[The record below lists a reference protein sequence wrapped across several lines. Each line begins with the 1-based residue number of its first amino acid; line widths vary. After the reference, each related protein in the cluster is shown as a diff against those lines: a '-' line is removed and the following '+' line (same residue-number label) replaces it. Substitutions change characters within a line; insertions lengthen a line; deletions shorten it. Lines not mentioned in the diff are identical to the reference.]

1 MNANFPKKAIFEP
14 FSGKLD
20 FRRTI
25 TPRISLLKTVAS
37 GALCVGMLSQ
47 SNTAY
52 ADPDFCTTDGSVA
65 TCSGDQSNGIAS
77 GTDFTS
83 PPIDTLDVNNLD
95 ATGITPVA
103 NVDGIN
109 FLTAEPHG
117 ITIRIDTAGTA
128 GIVTTGTSTY
138 GIKADSTG
146 TGSIAIQNNGYVHS
160 GYSAIQ
166 ARILGANGNVTITN
180 SGNLNSTERGGILAE
195 VTTLG
200 DVTISNSGTIDA
212 SGTGIVGSAFGNVA
226 ITNNADLTGFNIAGI
241 EATASGDIS
250 ITSSGAIGSEL
261 HEGEEGILV
270 EGFNAAG
277 VVRITNDSDI
287 TVFND
292 GIDVGGKGDVEIINT
307 GDIKVKLGNGI
318 LAKGHGDIT
327 ISNSGNI
334 SGAGFDFGEFPD
346 GIEAYTE
353 GATGHIAITNS
364 GTISSN
370 RSHGIFAGHS
380 DTGTVE
386 IQNTGFISGAVG
398 ISLRESTGPGASA
411 SIINSGNI
419 TGSDGFAIYFLGDG
433 HDSLTLL
440 AGSEIDGAIDFGRGN
455 DGSGGGNE
463 DDLDVLNIGRGVNA
477 ELTFAD
483 HSGTDS
489 DLESAPETINFAGAG
504 TLINSGEGMIAVD
517 TTGFAANGTII
528 SDLVG
533 SVFNSIENNGQNP
546 QTATLEYLSSYST
559 HILEPL
565 SAFSAQG
572 PRLWGSLFGSAAK
585 VSGNNKAVEF
595 NHGSAGIVTGME
607 TGEIG
612 HHNVFGIL
620 SGYSRSEVS
629 LAQNAGDTTTDSLF
643 GGVYWKRDF
652 EYLHIHTAFIAG
664 VTDYEISRN
673 LGSSSAEGKSD
684 GWFYS
689 PSLTVSVPMYFALK
703 PATISARISY
713 AGLHIDEYT
722 ETGVLNPLSVGER
735 DVSILNFRTQLKL
748 PTIWDHASGSH
759 TNLDLSV
766 GLDAT
771 IDAGSD
777 DVHAVVAGTPLSF
790 AADTTEDVSGFVGV
804 GVLHTSPDARTSVGL
819 SGEIQSGFDGS
830 FQTSGEFRASFKF

>member
-1 MNANFPKKAIFEP
+1 MNVNFPKEYVFE
-14 FSGKLD
+14 SLGGKLD

-52 ADPDFCTTDGSVA
+52 ADPDFCTTDGSIA

-103 NVDGIN
+103 DVDGIN
-109 FLTAEPHG
+109 FLSAEPQG
-117 ITIRIDTAGTA
+117 ITIRVDAAGTA

-146 TGSIAIQNNGYVHS
+146 TGSIAIQNNGYVQS

-166 ARILGANGNVTITN
+166 ARIIGANGNVTITN
-180 SGNLNSTERGGILAE
+180 SGNLKSTERGGILAE

-200 DVTISNSGTIDA
+200 DVTISNSGAIEA
-212 SGTGIVGSAFGNVA
+212 GATGIVGSAFGDVA
-226 ITNNADLTGFNIAGI
+226 ITNNADITGFNIAGI

-250 ITSSGAIGSEL
+250 ITSSGAIGSKF
-261 HEGEEGILV
+261 HEGDEGILV

-307 GDIKVKLGNGI
+307 GDIKVKLGKGI
-318 LAKGHGDIT
+318 LAEGHGDIT

-334 SGAGFDFGEFPD
+334 LGAGFDFGEFPD

-455 DGSGGGNE
+455 DGSGGTNE

-517 TTGFAANGTII
+517 TTGFAASGTII

-533 SVFNSIENNGQNP
+533 SVFNSIENNGPNP
-546 QTATLEYLSSYST
+546 QAATLEYLSSYST

-585 VSGNNKAVEF
+585 VSGNNNAVEF
-595 NHGSAGIVTGME
+595 NHGSAGIATGIE
-607 TGEIG
+607 TSDIS
-612 HHNVFGIL
+612 HHNVFGVL

-629 LAQNAGDTTTDSLF
+629 LAQNAGGTTTDSLF
-643 GGVYWKRDF
+643 GGIYWKRDF

-664 VTDYEISRN
+664 ITDHEISRN

-684 GWFYS
+684 G
-689 PSLTVSVPMYFALK
+689 
-703 PATISARISY
+703 
-713 AGLHIDEYT
+713 
-722 ETGVLNPLSVGER
+722 
-735 DVSILNFRTQLKL
+735 
-748 PTIWDHASGSH
+748 
-759 TNLDLSV
+759 
-766 GLDAT
+766 
-771 IDAGSD
+771 
-777 DVHAVVAGTPLSF
+777 
-790 AADTTEDVSGFVGV
+790 
-804 GVLHTSPDARTSVGL
+804 
-819 SGEIQSGFDGS
+819 
-830 FQTSGEFRASFKF
+830 